1 MNKNANEPTKAKVA
15 NYFDWLRKLTDDI
28 VTAVKW
34 PAQAKRI
41 DRAFAKKADRL
52 EEIEAST
59 AERILDIERQL
70 LTADEDDMDD
80 LIDSGLAMIADLE
93 AARANSKAADAWL
106 DKLKGAAPE
115 VDE

>member
-1 MNKNANEPTKAKVA
+1 MTNKTTESTKKPTR
-15 NYFDWLRKLTDDI
+15 YFDWLRSLTDDI

-52 EEIEAST
+52 EEIEAQT
-59 AERILDIERQL
+59 AERILAIEREF

-80 LIDSGLAMIADLE
+80 LIATGLEMIADLE
-93 AARANSKAADAWL
+93 AARANSKAADEWL
-106 DKLKGAAPE
+106 AKLKGAAPE
-115 VDE
+115 VVE

>member
-1 MNKNANEPTKAKVA
+1 MKTELTNASTKKPA
-15 NYFDWLRKLTDDI
+15 NYFDWLRRLTDDI

-52 EEIEAST
+52 EEIEAKT
-59 AERILDIERQL
+59 AELILDIERQF

-80 LIDSGLAMIADLE
+80 LISTGLEMIADLE

-106 DKLKGAAPE
+106 SKLKGAAPSDIE
-115 VDE
+115 